1 MRTPTVFVAALIW
14 AVLVVAAVHFLD
26 FPGSV
31 PNFQQASSGG
41 ALLDAVP
48 AFTADSIYQRLDA
61 YGHEGRKNYSF
72 RNVTVDVLLPLSAL
86 PFLFLLMLRAV
97 TAVPVGR
104 SWRATLL
111 SVPLV
116 YVIFDLVENSIV
128 LVLLSSYPERI
139 NALAMTL
146 PSVTIIKRIA
156 SLLAIGVPLM
166 MLGFRIFSQVPETK
180 APPHWEGGLTYGRWC
195 SGES

>member
-1 MRTPTVFVAALIW
+1 MRNPTVFVAALIW
-14 AVLVVAAVHFLD
+14 AVLVVVAVHFLD

-31 PNFQQASSGG
+31 PNFQQVSGG
-41 ALLDAVP
+41 GTLLDAVP

-61 YGHEGRKNYSF
+61 YGDVGRKNYSF
-72 RNVTVDVLLPLSAL
+72 RNVTVDILLPLSVL

-104 SWRATLL
+104 FVRATLL

-116 YVIFDLVENSIV
+116 YVIFDLLENSIV
-128 LVLLSSYPERI
+128 LVLLSSYPERLDT
-139 NALAMTL
+139 LAMNL
-146 PSVTIIKRIA
+146 PYATIIKRIA

-166 MLGFRIFSQVPETK
+166 VLGFGSLRRFQKPKIHHTGK
-180 APPHWEGGLTYGRWC
+180 AG
-195 SGES
+195 

>member
-1 MRTPTVFVAALIW
+1 MRNPTVFVAALIW
-14 AVLVVAAVHFLD
+14 AVLVVVAVHFLD

-31 PNFQQASSGG
+31 PNFQQVSGG
-41 ALLDAVP
+41 GTLLDAVP

-61 YGHEGRKNYSF
+61 YGDEGRKNYSF
-72 RNVTVDVLLPLSAL
+72 RNVTVDILLPLSVL

-104 SWRATLL
+104 FVRATLL

-116 YVIFDLVENSIV
+116 YVIFDLLENSIV
-128 LVLLSSYPERI
+128 LVLLSSYPERLDT
-139 NALAMTL
+139 LAMNL
-146 PSVTIIKRIA
+146 PYATIIKRIA

-166 MLGFRIFSQVPETK
+166 VLGLGSLRRFQKPEIHHTGK
-180 APPHWEGGLTYGRWC
+180 AG
-195 SGES
+195 